1 AAGTI
6 HFADGAIADIDN
18 VLLTNIAATGSIT
31 PIPVH
36 GVDNEGNSGFVI
48 NTPVM
53 ASRTL
58 YWVGGTGDW
67 NDRSDW
73 SESSGGT
80 PGACIPFITDD
91 IVFDGASG
99 LGSGGT
105 VTTTGNTYCHDM
117 TWAADLSGN
126 ATFNESND

>member
-1 AAGTI
+1 
-6 HFADGAIADIDN
+6 
-18 VLLTNIAATGSIT
+18 
-31 PIPVH
+31 
-36 GVDNEGNSGFVI
+36 
-48 NTPVM
+48 
-53 ASRTL
+53 
-58 YWVGGTGDW
+58 VGGTGDW
-67 NDRSDW
+67 NDRSHW

-126 ATFNESND
+126 ATFNESNDLALRVYGSVTLNPNVTMNAMLQFVGDQDATLSTNGSSLGVLEARIH